1 MSTQKPQELWSR
13 EPPHNGRCAKN
24 KNILWISLISR
35 ARGSPSR
42 PTDRTMCIIWRKDFL
57 FSAVVTW
64 DFQVGCTEEMSS
76 FCPKGRSTSITSKY
90 LHFFQPYAN
99 KTVITDSSMVRFVTS
114 FLLADFWLEHL
125 TADLTQTFLSFYS
138 HYSHT
143 LPVCIQGWG
152 YEEWKP
158 QVNQRALQWYK

>member
-1 MSTQKPQELWSR
+1 MFLCLPCHRQRGGCELFQLPKPESTSDEAEKAKEISQMSTEKPQELWSR

-42 PTDRTMCIIWRKDFL
+42 PTERIMCIIWSKDFM
-57 FSAVVTW
+57 FGAVVTW
-64 DFQVGCTEEMSS
+64 DFQVGCTKDMSS

-90 LHFFQPYAN
+90 LHFFQPYN

-114 FLLADFWLEHL
+114 FLLAEFWLEHL
-125 TADLTQTFLSFYS
+125 TADLT
-138 HYSHT
+138 
-143 LPVCIQGWG
+143 
-152 YEEWKP
+152 
-158 QVNQRALQWYK
+158 